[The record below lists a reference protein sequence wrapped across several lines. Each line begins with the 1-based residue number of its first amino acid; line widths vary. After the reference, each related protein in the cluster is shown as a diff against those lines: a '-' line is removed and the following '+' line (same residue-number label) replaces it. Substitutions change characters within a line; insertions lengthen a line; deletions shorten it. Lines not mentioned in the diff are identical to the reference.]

1 MQTEAIQQLQDKTV
15 TVLGG
20 KRSGLAAA
28 HLLAENGATVFVS
41 DFSKD
46 AFSAETEE
54 WFQTKSIDFE
64 AGQHSKRIYAADLIV
79 ISPGIP
85 NTSPVVKKI
94 TELEIPTISEV
105 ELASWFVNDPIIAI
119 TGSNGKTT
127 TTSLV
132 AEFFKV
138 EPYTSELCGNIGR
151 PFASAVLEA
160 EKPANGERIFVVE
173 VSSFQLERIP
183 TFAPQVSVLLNITP
197 DHMDRYD
204 SLREYREAKLNIAMN
219 QNETEFC
226 IYNADDP
233 ELKDIRTPAHLIG
246 FSLDPEYDDSPFHW
260 DGDSIY
266 YDSEPFIRSDECRLP
281 GPHNLANILAGL
293 NAVAPF
299 IPPVDHT
306 VFMNHLRQILRTF
319 SSIEHRLE
327 FVKTVDG
334 VSYYN
339 DSKATNIDSVRY
351 ALQSFEKPEILIL
364 GGYDK
369 NGDFAQLIPLIKK
382 HVKSTIALGKARHVI
397 QRALEPEIDVTLVE
411 DLPEAIEYAASVAA
425 HGDIVLLSPA
435 CASFDQYTNYEERGN
450 HFKRLVEQLNS

>member
-1 MQTEAIQQLQDKTV
+1 MQTEAIQQLRDKTV

-28 HLLAENGATVFVS
+28 RLLAENNAQVFVS

-46 AFSAETEE
+46 AFSAETKE
-54 WFQTKSIDFE
+54 WFQSTGIDFE
-64 AGQHSKRIYAADLIV
+64 AGQHSERVYAADLIV

-85 NTSPVVKKI
+85 NTSPVVHKI

-105 ELASWFVNDPIIAI
+105 ELASWFVKDPIIAI

-132 AEFFKV
+132 ADFLQIA
-138 EPYTSELCGNIGR
+138 PYSAELCGNIGR
-151 PFASAVLEA
+151 PFATAVLESQ
-160 EKPANGERIFVVE
+160 KPTDRERIFVVE

-197 DHMDRYD
+197 DHMDRYA
-204 SLREYREAKLNIAMN
+204 SLREYREAKLNITMHQN
-219 QNETEFC
+219 QTEYC

-233 ELKDIRTPAHLIG
+233 ELKDLRTSAHLIG
-246 FSLDPEYDDSPFHW
+246 FSLNPEYDSSPFHW
-260 DGDSIY
+260 DGDTIY
-266 YDSEPFIRSDECRLP
+266 YESDPFIRSDECQLP

-299 IPPVDHT
+299 IPPSDQT
-306 VFMNHLRQILRTF
+306 VFMNHLRQTLRTF
-319 SSIEHRLE
+319 ASIEHRLE
-327 FVKTVDG
+327 FVKTVGG

-351 ALQSFEKPEILIL
+351 AIQSFKAPEILIL

-369 NGDFAQLIPLIKK
+369 NGDFTQLIPLIKQ
-382 HVKSTIALGKARHVI
+382 HVKLTIALGKARHVI
-397 QRALEPEIDVTLVE
+397 QGVLEPEVDVKLVE

-425 HGDIVLLSPA
+425 HGDVVLLSPA
-435 CASFDQYTNYEERGN
+435 CASFDQYANYEERGN
-450 HFKRLVEQLNS
+450 HFKRLVEQLNA